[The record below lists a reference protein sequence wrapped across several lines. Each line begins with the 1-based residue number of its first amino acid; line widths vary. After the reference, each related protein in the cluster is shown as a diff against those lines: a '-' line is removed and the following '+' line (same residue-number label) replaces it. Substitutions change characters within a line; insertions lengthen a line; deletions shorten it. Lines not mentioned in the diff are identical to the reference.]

1 MTQGSF
7 ILTMAVQSPVVH
19 LLTNRLGLSSFTIP
33 RRFSALSEHLSFFG
47 HVLQGH
53 VCPLNLSQWLI

>member
-1 MTQGSF
+1 MFSPKEAKAETKVKKLKTTHEHEAPMTQGSF

-33 RRFSALSEHLSFFG
+33 RLK
-47 HVLQGH
+47 
-53 VCPLNLSQWLI
+53 